1 MLARSEKHGFLKN
14 YIHLLTL
21 ESNLGNKL
29 KNDVNGGN
37 FAYQEEA
44 VENYLKPIIHPQILV
59 DREYYWIGE
68 KE

>member
-1 MLARSEKHGFLKN
+1 M
-14 YIHLLTL
+14 LTL
-21 ESNLGNKL
+21 EPNLGNKL

-44 VENYLKPIIHPQILV
+44 VENYLKPIVHPQILV
-59 DREYYWIGE
+59 DREYYWIGD